1 VAAAAEQHWTA
12 ILTAS
17 LGAFYLALDVTAQGP
32 AGALGVVGGLATI
45 GLVAARGH
53 IPMPLGA
60 RLLLLA
66 VLPFAVA
73 TWWSVITPL
82 LATLITVIGTL
93 ALAAATTPTASSP
106 RPSAKH
112 PQPPRV

>member
-1 VAAAAEQHWTA
+1 MAAAAEQHWTA
-12 ILTAS
+12 ILTAT
-17 LGAFYLALDVTAQGP
+17 LGAFYLALGVTAQGWP
-32 AGALGVVGGLATI
+32 GALGIVGGLATI
-45 GLVAARGH
+45 SLVATRGH
-53 IPMPLGA
+53 LPMPLAA

-66 VLPFAVA
+66 VAPFAAA

-93 ALAAATTPTASSP
+93 ALAAATPPTARSP